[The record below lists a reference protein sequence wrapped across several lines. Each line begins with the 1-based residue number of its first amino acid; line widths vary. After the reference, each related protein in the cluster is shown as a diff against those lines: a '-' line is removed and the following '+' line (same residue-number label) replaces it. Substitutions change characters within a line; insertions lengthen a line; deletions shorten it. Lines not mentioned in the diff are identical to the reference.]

1 MLLNSLSSEFNLFQ
15 ENNGSEITNIR
26 GAPNSHIID
35 KFYLKNY
42 IKHKLTRKRR
52 PQTNGKVKR
61 FHRTVGEEFYKRNF
75 YFSLEEMEEGLK
87 KYVDYYNK
95 CRPHMGLNGL
105 TPYEKLKELKGESIL
120 REFKT
125 FYIHPLDNILNFV
138 IIK

>member
-42 IKHKLTRKRR
+42 IKHKLTKKRR

-125 FYIHPLDNILNFV
+125 SNIQFEHLT
-138 IIK
+138 KKEK